1 MKRQIVVAITGASG
15 VTYAIRLIEVL
26 LAAACDVHL
35 TISRAGRTVLKEE
48 LDLTVDLDNFQPSS
62 YFLTVKTVPRTP
74 NFGFFVEWLG

>member
-15 VTYAIRLIEVL
+15 VTYAVRLIEVL

-48 LDLTVDLDNFQPSS
+48 LDLSVDLENFAPGMLLLDNAERAEDP
-62 YFLTVKTVPRTP
+62 K
-74 NFGFFVEWLG
+74 